1 MTLMLLRL
9 LGRAVVRAF
18 DDGCFEAAKGAA
30 FSAML
35 SFFPGL
41 LVVAAVLIQ
50 QNVGDIVPEVSRA
63 LARVLPRDAHRL
75 ATQYLFQGRG
85 AQGLLVWAGAVALWS
100 ASGAILS
107 LKHGLHAA
115 YKMQEK
121 RGFVHTRIVAM
132 VAVLLAGA
140 PLVAATIL
148 LVSGQLAEVWLLKM
162 VGGSPGL
169 ALVGRLGRTVLALG
183 TCATVLATVYHIV
196 PNRRQR
202 WRLVWPG
209 ALVATVLWWSA
220 TLGFAW
226 YVSHVARYRDFYG
239 SLQAVVVLLIWMYIV
254 SLLVLIGGEFNAEYE
269 VLTKKRK

>member
-1 MTLMLLRL
+1 MILRL
-9 LGRAVVRAF
+9 LWRAVVRAF

-30 FSAML
+30 FSATL
-35 SFFPGL
+35 SFFPAL

-50 QNVGDIVPEVSRA
+50 ENVGGIVPEVSRV
-63 LARVLPRDAHRL
+63 LARVLPPDAHRL
-75 ATQYLFQGRG
+75 ATQFLFQGRR
-85 AQGLLVWAGAVALWS
+85 AQGLLVGGIAFAVWS
-100 ASGAILS
+100 ASGVILS

-115 YKMQEK
+115 YRMEEK
-121 RGFVHTRIVAM
+121 RGFLHARILSLL
-132 VAVLLAGA
+132 AVLLAGA

-148 LVSGQLAEVWLLKM
+148 LLGGQLIEAWLLQM
-162 VGGSPGL
+162 AGGTGSQGL
-169 ALVGRLGRTVLALG
+169 VLVGRLGRTVLALG

-209 ALVATVLWWSA
+209 ALVATLLWWSA
-220 TLGFAW
+220 TQGFAW

-239 SLQAVVVLLIWMYIV
+239 SLQAVIVLLIWMYIV

-269 VLTKKRK
+269 ARTRKRK

>member
-1 MTLMLLRL
+1 MILRL
-9 LGRAVVRAF
+9 LWRAVVRAF

-30 FSAML
+30 FSATL

-41 LVVAAVLIQ
+41 LVVAALLIQ
-50 QNVGDIVPEVSRA
+50 ENVGDIVPEVSRA
-63 LARVLPRDAHRL
+63 LGRVLPPDAHRL
-75 ATQYLFQGRG
+75 ATQYLLEVRG
-85 AQGLLVWAGAVALWS
+85 AQGLLVGGGAVAVWS
-100 ASGAILS
+100 ASGVILS

-115 YKMQEK
+115 YKMKEK
-121 RGFVHTRIVAM
+121 RSFLHARLVAL

-148 LVSGQLAEVWLLKM
+148 LVGGQLIEAGLLRM
-162 VGGSPGL
+162 AGGGGSQWL
-169 ALVGRLGRTVLALG
+169 VILVGRLGRTVLALG

-209 ALVATVLWWSA
+209 ALVATLLWWSA

-226 YVSHVARYRDFYG
+226 YASHVARYRDFYG

-254 SLLVLIGGEFNAEYE
+254 NLLILIGGEFNAEYE
-269 VLTKKRK
+269 ALTKKRK